1 MGLSIKNR
9 EAERLARAVAAE
21 SGESITQAIIHA
33 LEAELTR
40 LRGRRRQPDIYEAI
54 MEISERC
61 GELPDLDERGA
72 DEILGYD
79 EHGVPG

>member
-1 MGLSIKNR
+1 MGLSIKNP

-21 SGESITQAIIHA
+21 SGESITRAIIHA
-33 LEAELTR
+33 LEAELIR
-40 LRGRRRQPDIYEAI
+40 LRGRKRQPDVYEAI

-61 GELPDLDERGA
+61 GALPDLDERSA